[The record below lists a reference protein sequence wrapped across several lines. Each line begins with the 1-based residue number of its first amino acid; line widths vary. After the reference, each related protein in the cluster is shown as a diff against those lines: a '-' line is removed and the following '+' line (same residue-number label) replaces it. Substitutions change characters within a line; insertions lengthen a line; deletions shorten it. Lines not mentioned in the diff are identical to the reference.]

1 MFTPEAIKL
10 LSQAESITAAAA
22 AIKPHFNEKLVHEAV
37 VAALPNDFNIHDLE
51 KFNLTRR
58 RARGTMA
65 TSNVPDFAAYVDS
78 HKEAGAAVF
87 IQQDKMTAIAVL
99 NLGTPA
105 EPGHTDNRAEL
116 APKKTAAYTELKN
129 IATGQAKKQQEI
141 AEFFED
147 WAGNIKFFN
156 EAGAITPPQ
165 AIAAIRKITI
175 ETLKKL
181 ENSEAQLS
189 ASKSAFESV
198 TAKSAEPIP
207 TTIYF
212 TTVPYHGL
220 KQREFVMRLGIL
232 AGGDKPAVNLRIVNQ
247 EQHNED
253 MAIELAELVKSAIV
267 DLPVLI
273 GEYAAKG

>member
-1 MFTPEAIKL
+1 MFNKEAIQE
-10 LSQAESITAAAA
+10 LSKAQAITAAHNAVA
-22 AIKPHFNEKLVHEAV
+22 CQVHTV
-37 VAALPNDFNIHDLE
+37 VALPNDFTLHDVE
-51 KFNLTRR
+51 QYQNTRR

-65 TSNVPDFAAYVDS
+65 TSNVPDFASYVDS
-78 HKEAGAAVF
+78 HKQAGAAVF

-99 NLGTPA
+99 NLGKPDA
-105 EPGHTDNRAEL
+105 PGHTDNRAEL
-116 APKKTAAYTELKN
+116 APKKTAAYTELKA
-129 IATGQAKKQQEI
+129 IATGQPKKQQEI

-181 ENSEAQLS
+181 ENSEAQIS

-212 TTVPYHGL
+212 STVPYHGL
-220 KQREFVMRLGIL
+220 KEREFVMRLGIL

-253 MAIELAELVKSAIV
+253 MAIELAELVKAAIV

-273 GEYAAKG
+273 GEYAAKS

>member
-1 MFTPEAIKL
+1 MFTKEAIQE
-10 LSQAESITAAAA
+10 LSKAEAITAAAKSITDQA
-22 AIKPHFNEKLVHEAV
+22 PPGTLV
-37 VAALPNDFNIHDLE
+37 ALPNDFTVHDLE
-51 KFNLTRR
+51 KFMYIRR
-58 RARGTMA
+58 RARGAMS
-65 TSNVPDFAAYVDS
+65 TSNVPDFAAYVEQHQES
-78 HKEAGAAVF
+78 GACVF

-99 NLGTPA
+99 NLGTPEA
-105 EPGHTDNRAEL
+105 PGHTDNRAEL

-198 TAKSAEPIP
+198 TAKSVEPLP

-220 KQREFVMRLGIL
+220 KEREFVMRLGIL
-232 AGGDKPAVNLRIVNQ
+232 AGGDKPAVNLRIINQ

-253 MAIELAELVKSAIV
+253 MAIELADLVKAAIV

-273 GEYAAKG
+273 GEYAAKS